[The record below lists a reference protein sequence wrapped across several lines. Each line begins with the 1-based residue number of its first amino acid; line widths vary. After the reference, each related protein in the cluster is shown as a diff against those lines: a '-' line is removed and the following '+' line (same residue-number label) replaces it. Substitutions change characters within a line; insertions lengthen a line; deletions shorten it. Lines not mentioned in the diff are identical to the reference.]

1 MSTISDPD
9 RYDVLI
15 VGAGPAGLSAALVL
29 GRMRRRTLVLDTGAP
44 AHAVSEA
51 VHGFLAQDGTSPPVL
66 RRTGREQ
73 LAPYDTVEVRDIAA
87 AGARRCDDGTFAL
100 QLGDGVRA
108 AGRHLLLAHGMH
120 YGLPDVAGLA
130 PLWGSRVFH
139 CPYCHGWEV
148 RGRRL
153 AVIDSGERAAHQ
165 AELLSSLSD
174 DVEVVRDSDIER
186 VDEQD
191 GEVRLILP
199 DDTALTRDALFIQP
213 ALALASDLAVTL
225 GADLTEAGA
234 VAVDPAGQSSIEGL
248 YAAGDAATAVQSVA
262 VAAGSGARAAY
273 AINAS
278 LAGGAPR

>member
-1 MSTISDPD
+1 MH
-9 RYDVLI
+9 DVLI
-15 VGAGPAGLSAALVL
+15 VGAGPSGLSAALVL
-29 GRMRRRTLVLDTGAP
+29 GRMRRRALVLDTGAP

-51 VHGFLAQDGTSPPVL
+51 VHGFLAQDGTPPPVL

-73 LAPYDTVEVRDIAA
+73 LAPYDTVEVRDV
-87 AGARRCDDGTFAL
+87 GAEGVRRLDDGTFEL
-100 QLGDGVRA
+100 QLGESARA
-108 AGRHLLLAHGMH
+108 AGRHMLLAHGMH

-148 RGRRL
+148 RGRRIG
-153 AVIDSGERAAHQ
+153 VIDSGERAAHQ

-174 DVEVVRDSDIER
+174 DVAIVRDADIER
-186 VDEQD
+186 VDEHD
-191 GEVRLILP
+191 RDVLVALRGG
-199 DDTALTRDALFIQP
+199 TALTRDALFIQP
-213 ALALASDLAVTL
+213 ALTLASDLAVTL